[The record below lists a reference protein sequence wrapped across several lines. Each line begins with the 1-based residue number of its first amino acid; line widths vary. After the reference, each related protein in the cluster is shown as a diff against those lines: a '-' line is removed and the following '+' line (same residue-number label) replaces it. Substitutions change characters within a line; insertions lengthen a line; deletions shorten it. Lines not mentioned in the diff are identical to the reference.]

1 MFLQLFFSDLI
12 SNNLT
17 AAIPTLGDGLSI
29 RAVGK
34 SLEDLT
40 EPVEDFSL
48 TTIDIGQMMFIPHRI
63 VPSTQLNPSTITP
76 FPAIAPQHDGQPW
89 QSLAHQE
96 GSFVA
101 FK

>member
-40 EPVEDFSL
+40 ELVEDFSL

-63 VPSTQLNPSTITP
+63 ADPT
-76 FPAIAPQHDGQPW
+76 
-89 QSLAHQE
+89 
-96 GSFVA
+96 
-101 FK
+101 